1 MNNKPINLLA
11 RIGDDERT
19 EKENQV
25 ETNTAAE
32 KELMLR
38 DDSLNFERQ
47 SMLSPKRQENQDVKQ
62 DDYISPFSDEFWEKT
77 QKEDKEFEEEQSKE
91 GAVSSN
97 RIQAYLMLAAVLYVI
112 ALIVGYHNTTYTD
125 DVPQVITKEVIDGRK
140 YLADAN
146 EYLDYI
152 QTAHVEAVDAVE
164 SYTAELMSPSELSSL
179 MKKKNEALEKKSKEF
194 EDMFPP
200 ADYDTLHEGI
210 KEMYATQIS
219 MNSAAVNYAARKSED
234 TFVVLENINTRYE
247 ARSEAV
253 LEMYDEAF
261 QR

>member
-1 MNNKPINLLA
+1 MDNKQVNLLA
-11 RIGDDERT
+11 LASAGERADKSNT
-19 EKENQV
+19 EENAVMSQ
-25 ETNTAAE
+25 
-32 KELMLR
+32 R
-38 DDSLNFERQ
+38 DTLGSIQQ

-62 DDYISPFSDEFWEKT
+62 DDYVSPFSDEFWEKT
-77 QKEDKEFEEEQSKE
+77 QERDKEFEDEQSQE

-125 DVPQVITKEVIDGRK
+125 GVPQVVTKDVIDGRK

-152 QTAHVEAVDAVE
+152 QTSHVESVEAVED
-164 SYTAELMSPSELSSL
+164 YTADLMSASELSSL
-179 MKKKNEALEKKSKEF
+179 MKKKNEELEKKYKEV

-200 ADYDTLHEGI
+200 ADYDMLHEGLQD
-210 KEMYATQIS
+210 MYTTQIS
-219 MNSAAVNYAARKSED
+219 MNSAAINYAARKNDD

-247 ARSEAV
+247 DRSEAV
-253 LEMYDEAF
+253 IEMYDEAF